1 MQSWFLWLI
10 LAAVLGTAEL
20 MTATLDLLLLAVAA
34 LAAAGVAGLG
44 LGIGLQLLAF
54 AVTAAAMITLVR
66 PVARRHLMSY
76 PQLRS
81 GVAAL
86 VGREAV
92 VLREVGREPGRVR
105 IGGEEWSARSYDP
118 DLVIPEGTT
127 VDVFA
132 IEGAT
137 ALVHPREDPWPK
149 SSSG

>member
-1 MQSWFLWLI
+1 
-10 LAAVLGTAEL
+10 

-44 LGIGLQLLAF
+44 LGIAF
-54 AVTAAAMITLVR
+54 QVIAFVVTAVAMVTLVR
-66 PVARRHLMSY
+66 PIARRHLTGY
-76 PQLRS
+76 PTLRT
-81 GVAAL
+81 GTAAL

-92 VLREVGREPGRVR
+92 VLAPCDRDAGRVR

-118 DLVIPEGTT
+118 HLQIPAGTR

-137 ALVHPREDPWPK
+137 ALVHPQEEPWPN
-149 SSSG
+149 